1 VAGVALSVIGGLAAA
16 AMLKARIG
24 LVVQPDLDPRGA
36 MIVLAGA
43 VVLAGC
49 AGILPAVL
57 AYRTPVA
64 DHLRPAA

>member
-1 VAGVALSVIGGLAAA
+1 
-16 AMLKARIG
+16 
-24 LVVQPDLDPRGA
+24 

-64 DHLRPAA
+64 DNLRPAA